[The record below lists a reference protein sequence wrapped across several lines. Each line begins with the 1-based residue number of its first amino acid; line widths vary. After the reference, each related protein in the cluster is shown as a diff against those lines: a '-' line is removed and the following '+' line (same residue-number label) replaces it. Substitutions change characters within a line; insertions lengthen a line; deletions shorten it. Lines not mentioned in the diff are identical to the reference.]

1 MIMEKR
7 IIFSI
12 ILATSGLM
20 NLLFGIYNFRGLGN
34 SLLASLLGVTCILIG
49 IWIQRL
55 TRTRNLNFFSSK
67 IINRFL
73 FLITL
78 ALVAIQIAF
87 ATGVLTSTLK
97 ISSRGM
103 VNTGIIKTI
112 GINAYLDSGC
122 TQPVSSI
129 DWGSLSPGSTKNFVI
144 YLKNEGNVDI
154 TFSISTENWSPA
166 SASNYISLSWS
177 SYGVVISPGQVA
189 EVTLTLQVSDSIS
202 GVTEFS
208 FDIVITATE
217 SS

>member
-1 MIMEKR
+1 MEKG

-12 ILATSGLM
+12 TLATSGLM
-20 NLLFGIYNFRGLGN
+20 SLLFGIYNFQGLGN
-34 SLLASLLGVTCILIG
+34 SLLASSLGVTCILLG
-49 IWIQRL
+49 IWIPRL
-55 TRTRNLNFFSSK
+55 TRTKNLNFFSSK
-67 IINRFL
+67 TLNRFL

-78 ALVAIQIAF
+78 ILVAIQIAF
-87 ATGVLTSTLK
+87 ATGVLTTTIK
-97 ISSRGM
+97 ISSQGT
-103 VNTGIIKTI
+103 VNTGIVKTI